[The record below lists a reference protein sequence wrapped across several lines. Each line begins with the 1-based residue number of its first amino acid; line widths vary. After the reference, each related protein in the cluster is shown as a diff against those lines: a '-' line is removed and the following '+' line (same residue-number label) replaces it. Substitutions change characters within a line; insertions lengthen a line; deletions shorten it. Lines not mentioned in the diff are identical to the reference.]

1 MEDQKFMEN
10 FVMKSHGVQ
19 LSLRLREIV
28 EAWYK
33 TIAVWIAAWVP
44 TLLGGGHLEEAGC
57 I

>member
-10 FVMKSHGVQ
+10 FVIKSHGVQ

-44 TLLGGGHLEEAGC
+44 TLLGGHLEEAGC